1 MDRATAQF
9 LNSIGLRGT
18 SMRWFQTLRGR
29 LLVGSSLFLFIVF
42 GTYSYFSVR
51 FYTDQIMAQVME
63 SAQNLSEVIKS
74 STHYSMLKNQ
84 KEDVYEI
91 INTIGKLHGVE
102 GIRIYNKRGKI
113 TYSTAS
119 KEQGR
124 VVDLRTEACYGCHD
138 QAKPLDVVPAGSRM
152 RIYSMPD
159 GRRVLGLI
167 NPIRNEP
174 QCSESGC
181 HSNPDERTV
190 LGVLDVRMSLETID
204 ADIASA
210 QHRFVIVAIGL
221 IFLSAILAVLFLS
234 HTVVRPVRKLI
245 AGTQEISSG
254 NLEHAILIH
263 TKDEIGRLA
272 DSFNEMMKSLRL
284 AELQNKQW
292 SQTLEQR
299 VREKTDELQKIHE
312 QIVQIE
318 KMASLGKLSA
328 TVAHELNNPLEGILT
343 YAKLIARRI
352 RKIEVVTPQLK
363 ETLEDIELIM
373 RETERCG
380 NIVKS
385 LLLFSKKQVV
395 EFGVVP
401 VRQIVEKA
409 EKLMKHHFEISNV
422 QFSASYPVHE
432 AMLLCDE
439 NQIQQALVA
448 LFVNAVEAM
457 PDGGIL
463 QLSVTDDEMGDKISL
478 EIRDSGVGI
487 PEEDLGHVFEPFFS
501 TKRNGQGVGLGL
513 SVVYGIVERHGGK
526 IAVNSAVGKGTGFR
540 IDFPRTTSNI
550 AGIVDVNLR
559 SAHDTIPH
567 DQNSN

>member
-1 MDRATAQF
+1 
-9 LNSIGLRGT
+9 
-18 SMRWFQTLRGR
+18 MRWFQTLRGR
-29 LLVGSSLFLFIVF
+29 LLVGSSLFLLIVF

-51 FYTDQIMAQVME
+51 FYTDQIMSQVME

-91 INTIGKLHGVE
+91 INTIGKLRGVE
-102 GIRIYNKRGKI
+102 GIRIYNKKGEI
-113 TYSTAS
+113 TFSTARI
-119 KEQGR
+119 EQGR
-124 VVDLRTEACYGCHD
+124 VVDLKAEACYGCHD
-138 QAKPLDVVPAGSRM
+138 QAKPLDVVPVGSRM

-159 GRRVLGLI
+159 GKRVLGLI
-167 NPIRNEP
+167 NPIRNES

-181 HSNPDERTV
+181 HSHPDERTV

-204 ADIASA
+204 ADIARA
-210 QHRFVIVAIGL
+210 QDRFILVAIGSIL
-221 IFLSAILAVLFLS
+221 LSAILAVLFLS

-254 NLEHAILIH
+254 NLENAILIH

-272 DSFNEMMKSLRL
+272 DSFNEMMRSLRQ

-312 QIVQIE
+312 QIVQVE

-352 RKIEVVTPQLK
+352 RKIEIVTPQLK

-380 NIVKS
+380 NIVKN

-395 EFGVVP
+395 EFGLVP
-401 VRQIVEKA
+401 IRQIVEKA
-409 EKLMKHHFEISNV
+409 ERLMKHHFDISNV
-422 QFSASYPVHE
+422 QFSVSFPAKESV
-432 AMLLCDE
+432 LLCDE

-457 PDGGIL
+457 PDGGSL
-463 QLSVTDDEMGDKISL
+463 QVSWTDDEAGGRILM
-478 EIRDSGVGI
+478 EIKDSGIGI

-526 IAVNSAVGKGTGFR
+526 ISVDSTVGNGTVFR
-540 IDFPRTTSNI
+540 IDFPRTASSADGTI
-550 AGIVDVNLR
+550 DVKPP
-559 SAHDTIPH
+559 SAYSSIQD
-567 DQNSN
+567 DQHPT